1 MEELLQSKGFSL
13 NTYPEGKFWEL
24 TVEDD
29 DNLKVKIC
37 KIFNAEIEVTVNGSD
52 VETLILQCA
61 EDFTKCIFYYKNG
74 TKFRYLFL
82 LLKYLLMLFLQS
94 QVLLPVFFYLPPFY

>member
-13 NTYPEGKFWEL
+13 NTYSEGKFWEL

-37 KIFNAEIEVTVNGSD
+37 KIFNAEIEVTVKWIRYRN
-52 VETLILQCA
+52 T
-61 EDFTKCIFYYKNG
+61 DFAMCRGFYKMY
-74 TKFRYLFL
+74 FL
-82 LLKYLLMLFLQS
+82 L
-94 QVLLPVFFYLPPFY
+94 

>member
-37 KIFNAEIEVTVNGSD
+37 KIIKIVRN
-52 VETLILQCA
+52 
-61 EDFTKCIFYYKNG
+61 
-74 TKFRYLFL
+74 
-82 LLKYLLMLFLQS
+82 
-94 QVLLPVFFYLPPFY
+94 